1 MAIYHRFLN
10 RDTNNKMLT
19 FIPVISIIVPAY
31 NEQEGIHR
39 TLDSLIE
46 CDYPSKEVI
55 VVDDGS
61 SDLTYAI
68 ASKYAAN
75 TKNCKITVLR
85 KPNGGKSSAINY
97 GLRFAGGDIIVIVDA
112 DSAIERNALKE
123 IAKEFQHPEV
133 VAVAGTVNV
142 LNPTN
147 ILTRLIAFETV
158 TGQNLLRP
166 AYSLL
171 GSIMIIPGALGGFS
185 KKRLFECGLY
195 DKDTLTEDF
204 DITVKVA
211 KRGGR
216 IVATVPTS
224 YTQVPTTLKGL
235 YKQRLR
241 WYRGILQTFLKHKD
255 AMTIGSYGR
264 VHQIGY
270 PISLFLFLFPP
281 FLDVLLIIFA
291 ALTIIEGFSIPF
303 ILPFTL
309 YFGFQFLLSTIAIIM
324 DYRDERKLISCIPLY
339 IFGYRQLIDF
349 FIIKSIFD
357 IVLQKKNFTW

>member
-1 MAIYHRFLN
+1 M
-10 RDTNNKMLT
+10 
-19 FIPVISIIVPAY
+19 
-31 NEQEGIHR
+31 
-39 TLDSLIE
+39 
-46 CDYPSKEVI
+46 
-55 VVDDGS
+55 
-61 SDLTYAI
+61 
-68 ASKYAAN
+68 
-75 TKNCKITVLR
+75 
-85 KPNGGKSSAINY
+85 
-97 GLRFAGGDIIVIVDA
+97 VDA

-123 IAKEFQHPEV
+123 ISKEFQNPEV
-133 VAVAGTVNV
+133 IAVAGTVNV

-147 ILTRLIAFETV
+147 ILARLIAFETV

-211 KRGGR
+211 KRGGK
-216 IVATVPTS
+216 IVAAVPTS
-224 YTQVPTTLKGL
+224 YTQVPTTLKEL
-235 YKQRLR
+235 YKQRMR

-255 AMTIGSYGR
+255 AMTIGNYGQ

-270 PISLFLFLFPP
+270 PMSLFLFLFPP
-281 FLDVLLIIFA
+281 FLDVLLIILT
-291 ALTIIEGFSIPF
+291 ALTVIESLSIPF
-303 ILPFTL
+303 MLPFTL

-324 DYRDERKLISCIPLY
+324 DDRDERKLISYIPLY

-357 IVLQKKNFTW
+357 VVLQKKNFTW